1 MTSKQKLQFGLQYSP
16 TLDGVR
22 GLAVLAVMAV
32 HAPLPYAQWGY
43 LGVDVFF
50 TLSGFLIT
58 TVLLQEWS
66 ESGSVDLKNFYA
78 RRALRLLPALS
89 ILLVVSLLPVNPLDW
104 GERIKAALVA
114 LFYSSNWV
122 RAFAPG
128 FRMGGLGHTWSLSI
142 EEQFYL
148 LWPIALLAML
158 RFEGL
163 RKRIALILGAGI
175 GACMIYRLALWMAGR
190 TPERLYNG
198 LDTRADCLLTG
209 CVLSVMLVF
218 GMIRADFFTRGAVRL
233 TALLIALPALVL
245 VCRAEWNDPFMFMAG
260 YSVVSVSSAVFILA
274 VLSSSSSWLRTAL
287 TFGPLVG
294 TGRIS
299 YGLYLWH
306 YPVFGYVH
314 TLGLP
319 APAALVV
326 MYMGV
331 FVVAG
336 LSYYCVER
344 PFLRMKQ
351 RFKAPANPPAG
362 VLVATP

>member
-1 MTSKQKLQFGLQYSP
+1 
-16 TLDGVR
+16 
-22 GLAVLAVMAV
+22 
-32 HAPLPYAQWGY
+32 
-43 LGVDVFF
+43 
-50 TLSGFLIT
+50 
-58 TVLLQEWS
+58 
-66 ESGSVDLKNFYA
+66 
-78 RRALRLLPALS
+78 
-89 ILLVVSLLPVNPLDW
+89 
-104 GERIKAALVA
+104 
-114 LFYSSNWV
+114 
-122 RAFAPG
+122 
-128 FRMGGLGHTWSLSI
+128 MGGLGHTWSLSI

-148 LWPIALLAML
+148 LWPIALLALL
-158 RFEGL
+158 RFEAV
-163 RKRIALILGAGI
+163 RKRISAILVTGI
-175 GACMIYRLALWMAGR
+175 AACMIYRLALWMGGR

-218 GMIRADFFTRGAVRL
+218 GMIRPDFFTRGAVKL
-233 TALLIALPALVL
+233 AALLVALPALVP
-245 VCRAEWNDPFMFMAG
+245 VFRAEWNDPFMFMAG

-274 VLSSSSSWLRTAL
+274 VLSSSSRWLSTAL
-287 TFGPLVG
+287 TFRPLVW

-319 APAALVV
+319 GPAALAV
-326 MYMGV
+326 MYVAV

-336 LSYYCVER
+336 LSYYCIER